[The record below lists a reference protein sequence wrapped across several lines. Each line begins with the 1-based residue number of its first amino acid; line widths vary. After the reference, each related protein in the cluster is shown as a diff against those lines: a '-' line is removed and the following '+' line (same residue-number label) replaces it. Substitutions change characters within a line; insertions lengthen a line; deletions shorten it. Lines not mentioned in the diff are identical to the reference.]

1 MVLLSLCEVKQEAL
15 VLVRAIVV
23 HLLRVSLMN
32 DVGIIRTEQM
42 VVSELW
48 VTIRWVVVV
57 EKVVFERLLVF
68 FFFIAV

>member
-32 DVGIIRTEQM
+32 DVGIIRNEQM